1 MDNYSVVVWAFGF
14 SFDKLLYIKA
24 YVIIEFLFRCLF
36 REIDHSQRMT
46 CMESKDIYMSNE
58 IVYVEFN
65 AIVSGTRPTILEP
78 ALKIIF
84 FKENVKNRIFSMK
97 NEVLMTG
104 HGKVGHS
111 PFVSIYTD
119 MLKYKTSHNNALF

>member
-24 YVIIEFLFRCLF
+24 YVIIEFSFRCLF
-36 REIDHSQRMT
+36 REIYHSQGMT
-46 CMESKDIYMSNE
+46 CIESKDIYMSNE

-65 AIVSGTRPTILEP
+65 AIVSGTRPTVLEP

-84 FKENVKNRIFSMK
+84 LKENVKNRIVSTK
-97 NEVLMTG
+97 KKVLMSGPWKSWTF
-104 HGKVGHS
+104 S
-111 PFVSIYTD
+111 FCFY
-119 MLKYKTSHNNALF
+119 